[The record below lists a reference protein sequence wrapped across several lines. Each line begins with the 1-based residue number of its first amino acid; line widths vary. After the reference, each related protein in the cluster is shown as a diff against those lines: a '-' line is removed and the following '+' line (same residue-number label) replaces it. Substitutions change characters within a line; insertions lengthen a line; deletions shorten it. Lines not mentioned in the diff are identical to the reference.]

1 MVHVWMK
8 EIAPSPALRTWF
20 GHAPARWLE
29 FRKQY
34 ADELTANEAGV
45 RQLASLAGRRTSH
58 ALVCGAGRCTQSLLL
73 ADYMRNFPRRHPPRH
88 NSHSA

>member
-1 MVHVWMK
+1 MQRRARARAQRCVRGSDTH
-8 EIAPSPALRTWF
+8 
-20 GHAPARWLE
+20 PARWLE

-45 RQLASLAGRRTSH
+45 RQLASLAAAGPVTLLYSARDDAHNRV
-58 ALVCGAGRCTQSLLL
+58 LVL
-73 ADYMRNFPRRHPPRH
+73 ADYMRNFPFRHPPRH

>member
-1 MVHVWMK
+1 V
-8 EIAPSPALRTWF
+8 R
-20 GHAPARWLE
+20 GLE

-45 RQLASLAGRRTSH
+45 RQLASLAPAGPVTLLYAARDDAHNR
-58 ALVCGAGRCTQSLLL
+58 ALVL
-73 ADYMRNFPRRHPPRH
+73 ADYMRNFPFRHPPRH